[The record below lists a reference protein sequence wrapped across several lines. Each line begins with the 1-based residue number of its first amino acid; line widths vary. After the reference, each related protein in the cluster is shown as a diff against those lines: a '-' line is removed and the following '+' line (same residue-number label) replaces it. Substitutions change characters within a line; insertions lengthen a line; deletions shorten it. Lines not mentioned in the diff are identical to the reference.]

1 MEAIPTKWKHAII
14 TPICKPGKDKTLAA
28 SYRPISQTNTL
39 CKILESIISNRLNFY
54 LETNNIFNTNQ
65 TGFRK
70 GCSTTDQLLLLQ
82 NQILKSMRKKGLTI
96 AIFLDFEKAYDML
109 WKNGLLH
116 KIKKYGINGKMFSFI
131 NSFINDRTFQVRL
144 NATLSSIRTQQNGT
158 PQGSVISS
166 TLFLMM
172 INDIKVASP
181 DISLSLYADDSAIY
195 TSGRGTKRMINSL
208 QKSLKLIEEWCEI
221 WGFKLSASK
230 TTCVVF
236 YRRTKY
242 NTYKP
247 KLRINGQ
254 EISIKSEVK
263 FLGLNFDYRL
273 TWQIHI
279 EHIIA
284 KCKKRLNLM
293 RNLKGTT
300 WGATMP
306 ALLTIYKA
314 LIRSVIEYADIVYDS
329 AAKTVTKRLDSIQY
343 QALLICSSAMRG
355 TSLLAL
361 QNECGEMPLHL
372 MRERHKLITAAKI
385 KSVENHR
392 LLNVIEIQEQMQ
404 PIEMKNLQLI
414 SFTTDLSNIP

>member
-1 MEAIPTKWKHAII
+1 
-14 TPICKPGKDKTLAA
+14 
-28 SYRPISQTNTL
+28 
-39 CKILESIISNRLNFY
+39 
-54 LETNNIFNTNQ
+54 
-65 TGFRK
+65 
-70 GCSTTDQLLLLQ
+70 
-82 NQILKSMRKKGLTI
+82 
-96 AIFLDFEKAYDML
+96 
-109 WKNGLLH
+109 
-116 KIKKYGINGKMFSFI
+116 
-131 NSFINDRTFQVRL
+131 
-144 NATLSSIRTQQNGT
+144 
-158 PQGSVISS
+158 
-166 TLFLMM
+166 MM

-273 TWQIHI
+273 TWKIHI

-306 ALLTIYKA
+306 TLLTIYKA

-329 AAKTVTKRLDSIQY
+329 AANIVTKRLDSIQ
-343 QALLICSSAMRG
+343 
-355 TSLLAL
+355 
-361 QNECGEMPLHL
+361 
-372 MRERHKLITAAKI
+372 
-385 KSVENHR
+385 
-392 LLNVIEIQEQMQ
+392 
-404 PIEMKNLQLI
+404 
-414 SFTTDLSNIP
+414 